1 MLEEDVDHQGHHSH
15 TQGRSQRVELEEN
28 HAVGLEQGTGDGGL
42 LCTTR
47 ARAAAQQSR
56 QGYAPVG
63 VPNPL
68 RQKQQQV
75 LAGGFPELK
84 NLHFMNHFNQ
94 PIKLFVVH
102 SLADELHF
110 SEV

>member
-56 QGYAPVG
+56 QRLCARGCTEPTKAKTATG
-63 VPNPL
+63 TS
-68 RQKQQQV
+68 
-75 LAGGFPELK
+75 GGLP
-84 NLHFMNHFNQ
+84 
-94 PIKLFVVH
+94 
-102 SLADELHF
+102 
-110 SEV
+110 